1 MQLTLSSLIFFYVGE
16 MAAFSIC
23 LYYLRSK
30 QLSVTVWLVSNFVGI
45 LGMFFTGSVLGSGS
59 MDGMAIGGA
68 LKIVGGCLKA
78 LALSDFKLKNR
89 RNMIPNGLVIVSFV
103 LAVIIFT
110 SRDPSYRFLCILIA
124 ASTSLLATIG
134 YLVANRRWLGLRPL
148 GPIIV
153 VLSLM
158 VIISIVK
165 LSDAYPIGTQRLF
178 MDGSKVGIYNFLA
191 LCVLSFVKQLIF
203 LVLILAQQERQKQMQ
218 ANRTARVYT
227 ISEVLKAKTRE
238 SSALA
243 EERYQ
248 LIKMLTHE
256 VRQPLN
262 TAQAA
267 LLSASASISQGQP
280 SLSKMKQ
287 TLEGT
292 QGVLNSI
299 VLSIS
304 NSILGA
310 TLIAGGRRAALQEMD
325 LCEIAHLALFDINPS
340 DRRRIRLQLAQ
351 QHLFADAD
359 PIVLRLA
366 IRNLLENAVKYSPAG
381 SPIIFKIVADEDAMM
396 ASFQITNDLIDASM
410 LDGDIFERHKRGAD
424 SSYGGYGL
432 GLYIVNEVANL
443 HHGDLS
449 YNVVAGAKVVFQLKI
464 PA

>member
-1 MQLTLSSLIFFYVGE
+1 MQLTLSNLVFFYIGE
-16 MAAFSIC
+16 IAAFSIC
-23 LYYLRSK
+23 LYYLRLK
-30 QLSVTVWLVSNFVGI
+30 QLSVTLWLVSNFVGI
-45 LGMFFTGSVLGSGS
+45 IGMFFTGSVLGAGS
-59 MDGMAIGGA
+59 TDAKAIGGA
-68 LKIVGGCLKA
+68 FTIFGGCLKA
-78 LALSDFKLKNR
+78 IALSDFKLKNR
-89 RNMIPNGLVIVSFV
+89 RNMIANGLVIVSLVSAAFI
-103 LAVIIFT
+103 LA
-110 SRDPSYRFLCILIA
+110 SSDSSYRLLHILIA
-124 ASTSLLATIG
+124 ASATLFATIS
-134 YLVANRRWLGLRPL
+134 YLMANRRWLGLRPV
-148 GPIIV
+148 GPIIC

-158 VIISIVK
+158 AIASIIK
-165 LSDAYPIGTQRLF
+165 LSNAYPLGTQTLF
-178 MDGSKVGIYNFLA
+178 MDDSKVGLYNFLT
-191 LCVLSFVKQLIF
+191 LCVLSVVMQLIF
-203 LVLILAQQERQKQMQ
+203 LVLVLAQQEREKQQQ
-218 ANRTARVYT
+218 ANRTARIYT
-227 ISEVLKAKTRE
+227 TSEILKAKTRE
-238 SSALA
+238 SAALA

-287 TLEGT
+287 TLEST
-292 QGVLNSI
+292 QSVLNSI

-310 TLIAGGRRAALQEMD
+310 TLIAGGRRAELQTMD

-366 IRNLLENAVKYSPAG
+366 IRNLLENAVKYSPSG

-396 ASFQITNDLIDASM
+396 ASFQVTNDLIDASM
-410 LDGDIFERHKRGAD
+410 LHGDIFERHKRGAD

-449 YNVVAGAKVVFQLKI
+449 YNVVAGAKVIFQLKI

>member
-1 MQLTLSSLIFFYVGE
+1 MQLTLSNLVFFYIGE
-16 MAAFSIC
+16 IAAFSIC
-23 LYYLRSK
+23 LYYLRLK
-30 QLSVTVWLVSNFVGI
+30 QLSVTLWLVSNFVGI
-45 LGMFFTGSVLGSGS
+45 IGMFFTGSVLGAGS
-59 MDGMAIGGA
+59 TDAKAIGGA
-68 LKIVGGCLKA
+68 FTIFGGCLKA
-78 LALSDFKLKNR
+78 IALSDFKLKNR
-89 RNMIPNGLVIVSFV
+89 RNMIANGLVIVSLVSAAFI
-103 LAVIIFT
+103 LA
-110 SRDPSYRFLCILIA
+110 SSDSSYRLLHILIA
-124 ASTSLLATIG
+124 ASATLFATIS
-134 YLVANRRWLGLRPL
+134 YLMANRRWLGLRPV
-148 GPIIV
+148 GPIIC

-158 VIISIVK
+158 AIASIIK
-165 LSDAYPIGTQRLF
+165 LSNAYPLGTQTLF
-178 MDGSKVGIYNFLA
+178 MDDSKVGLYNFLT
-191 LCVLSFVKQLIF
+191 LCVLSVVMQLIF
-203 LVLILAQQERQKQMQ
+203 LVLVLAQQERERQQQ
-218 ANRTARVYT
+218 ANRTARIYT
-227 ISEVLKAKTRE
+227 TSEILKAKTRE
-238 SSALA
+238 SAALA

-287 TLEGT
+287 TLEST
-292 QGVLNSI
+292 QSVLNSI

-310 TLIAGGRRAALQEMD
+310 TLIAGGRHAELQTMD

-366 IRNLLENAVKYSPAG
+366 IRNLLENAVKYSLSG

-396 ASFQITNDLIDASM
+396 ASFQVTNDLIDASM
-410 LDGDIFERHKRGAD
+410 LHGDIFERHKRGAD

-449 YNVVAGAKVVFQLKI
+449 YNVVAGAKVIFQLKI